1 MQLLVVD
8 EHSFDVE
15 EDSLIDNNQPLMLD
29 FSEHQKDSRTSK
41 RSKKFAKKRG
51 IWEIV
56 SNGIFS
62 THEWSA

>member
-41 RSKKFAKKRG
+41 RSKKFAKKHSKHSRWDG
-51 IWEIV
+51 DDYD
-56 SNGIFS
+56 
-62 THEWSA
+62 

>member
-29 FSEHQKDSRTSK
+29 FTEHQKDSRTGK
-41 RSKKFAKKRG
+41 RFKKFAKKHSKHSR
-51 IWEIV
+51 WDDDDYD
-56 SNGIFS
+56 
-62 THEWSA
+62 